1 MEVMGITPL
10 FIGLLI
16 LFSLLGVLVLGGVI
30 VLAVETSRRGAH
42 KILERRTEQLGEP
55 LAPGASAVEGT
66 DTPYAPNL
74 LRQVRITQDLLERA
88 DAVGAPIGELRQQM
102 DDLTGHATQVE
113 EQLKGFDPHRAE
125 EEPELLEQLR
135 RRADVISQ
143 TLVRIRSYLAQ
154 EEANRSNAELAD
166 TVGRVQIETE
176 ALTSIRG
183 QDPLTEIEHLHR
195 LATEANDQ
203 ERE

>member
-1 MEVMGITPL
+1 M
-10 FIGLLI
+10 GLLV

-30 VLAVETSRRGAH
+30 VLVVETSRRGAH
-42 KILERRTEQLGEP
+42 KILEGRSEPRQEP
-55 LAPGASAVEGT
+55 LEPRAAAVEGIEA
-66 DTPYAPNL
+66 PYDPAL
-74 LRQVRITQDLLERA
+74 RRQVRITQDLLERA

-102 DDLTGHATQVE
+102 DDLTRHATQVD
-113 EQLKGFDPHRAE
+113 EQLKEFDPHRAE

-135 RRADVISQ
+135 RRADVVSQ

-195 LATEANDQ
+195 LATDPNDQ